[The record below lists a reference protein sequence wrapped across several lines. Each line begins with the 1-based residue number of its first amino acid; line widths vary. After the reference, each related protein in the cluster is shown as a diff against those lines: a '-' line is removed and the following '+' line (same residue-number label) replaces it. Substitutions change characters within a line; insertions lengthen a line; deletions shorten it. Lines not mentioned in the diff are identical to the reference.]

1 MGKTETQEKE
11 EDEERLV
18 SISVESCCIIIPMFY
33 HCLGLLFVVS
43 VSAIPLPEE
52 LDYDGKIPNCHDGG
66 KPLLAADVGVHTC
79 DKNCPKGFQCEYRT
93 TDATLRKGVVN
104 ISYTKTY

>member
-1 MGKTETQEKE
+1 
-11 EDEERLV
+11 
-18 SISVESCCIIIPMFY
+18 MFY

-93 TDATLRKGVVN
+93 TDATLRKGICCPNLKELEKIYSEDEELDKN
-104 ISYTKTY
+104 IKSYFDISTP